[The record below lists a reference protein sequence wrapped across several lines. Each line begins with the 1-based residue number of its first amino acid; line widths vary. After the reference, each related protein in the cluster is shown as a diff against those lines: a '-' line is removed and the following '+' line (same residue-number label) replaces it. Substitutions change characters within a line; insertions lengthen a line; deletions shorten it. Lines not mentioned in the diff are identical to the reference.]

1 MELEILDGHE
11 VLDGE
16 VWLDELGE
24 AVIVLPDHLHGRK
37 LEYECRLHGAESTG
51 ARAELSDGR
60 LTVTSSAPHRKIAW
74 RLEVAPTTGISL
86 LQVTFFERV
95 DSGVLEVTRD

>member
-1 MELEILDGHE
+1 MEHEILDGHE
-11 VLDGE
+11 ILGGE
-16 VWLDELGE
+16 VWLDERGE
-24 AVIVLPDHLHGRK
+24 AVIVLPDHLHGRE
-37 LEYECRLHGAESTG
+37 LEYECRLRRAESTG

-74 RLEVAPTTGISL
+74 RLEVTPTTGTSL
-86 LQVTFFERV
+86 LQVTFFEHA